1 MINLEMDGKRVEAR
15 EKATILEAARE
26 AGIEIPT
33 LCHHDKLAPYGACR
47 ICSVEITKGG
57 RTRIVAACG
66 YPVEEGL
73 VVKTRSPRLNRL
85 RKLIIEMVAP
95 MAKVG
100 ESPVGDLRKLAHEYG
115 ANLNRFVSWVKVE
128 PTRCILCGLCV
139 RYCEEVAGA
148 DALGF
153 IGRGIEREVVSSPEV
168 SNEVCQLC
176 QECFDICPTGKL
188 RSENLPNRLI

>member
-1 MINLEMDGKRVEAR
+1 MINLEIDEKRIETE
-15 EKATILEAARE
+15 EKATILEAARG

-33 LCHHDKLAPYGACR
+33 LCHHEKLAPYGACR
-47 ICSVEITKGG
+47 ICSVEIIRGG

-73 VVKTRSPRLNRL
+73 VVKTRSPKLDRM
-85 RKLIIEMVAP
+85 RKLIIEMIAP
-95 MAKVG
+95 IARVG
-100 ESPVGDLRKLAHEYG
+100 ENPVGDLRKLAHEYG
-115 ANLNRFVSWVKVE
+115 ANLSRFVSRAKAE

-139 RYCEEVAGA
+139 RYCEEIVGI

-153 IGRGIEREVVSSPEV
+153 LGRGIEREVVSSPEV
-168 SNEVCQLC
+168 SSEVCQLC
-176 QECFDICPTGKL
+176 QECFNICPTGKL

>member
-115 ANLNRFVSWVKVE
+115 ANLNRFVSWVKAE